1 MGFPRNRCVQALAE
15 NQNSVQGALDWLT
28 AVHADVPAAV
38 PSTDTPQLLYLL
50 SMGFPRNRC
59 VQALAEN
66 QNSVQGALDW
76 LTAVHADIPLVA
88 PPSILPAAQFSF
100 VDLIRCIHRDRLLV
114 AQDTPGDG
122 NCLFHALT
130 SALHHLQQSVPGHR
144 FPFGPLPLEHGR
156 MRQVIVDF
164 ARDNCNVDGC
174 FIDHSNS
181 ELKLSQYILVNM
193 STPDNAIIH
202 GPNIRYRNVEHYFQV
217 RTSS

>member
-1 MGFPRNRCVQALAE
+1 M
-15 NQNSVQGALDWLT
+15 DT
-28 AVHADVPAAV
+28 ARQP
-38 PSTDTPQLLYLL
+38 
-50 SMGFPRNRC
+50 
-59 VQALAEN
+59 
-66 QNSVQGALDW
+66 
-76 LTAVHADIPLVA
+76 
-88 PPSILPAAQFSF
+88 QFSF
-100 VDLIRCIHRDRLLV
+100 VDLIRRNHRDRLLV

-181 ELKLSQYILVNM
+181 ELNLSQYISANM
-193 STPDNAIIH
+193 ATPDNAIIH
-202 GPNIRYRNVEHYFQV
+202 GPNIKYMNVEHYFQARASSCSV
-217 RTSS
+217 DATFSPLQLRSCVSWDHGAQTRKSWSQRRTSMFSSWFISQIKYVAGSMLGLETLSTASFTCKT